1 MLSLHQGT
9 QLSVNI
15 PIAVMV
21 SVMAPQGTLLTLPE
35 NIRLGLKRHTIL
47 PHHSKITDVK
57 RFIKLAWFDKK
68 LKITI
73 LQLPQ
78 KGEKE
83 SKANSIKLFCR
94 NLRNVCRNLRSNWLN

>member
-21 SVMAPQGTLLTLPE
+21 SVMAPQGTLLTSPK
-35 NIRLGLKRHTIL
+35 NIRLGQKWHTIL
-47 PHHSKITDVK
+47 PHHSKLTDIK
-57 RFIKLAWFDKK
+57 SFIKLAWYVKK
-68 LKITI
+68 LEITI

-83 SKANSIKLFCR
+83 SRANSLKHFCT
-94 NLRNVCRNLRSNWLN
+94 NLRKD